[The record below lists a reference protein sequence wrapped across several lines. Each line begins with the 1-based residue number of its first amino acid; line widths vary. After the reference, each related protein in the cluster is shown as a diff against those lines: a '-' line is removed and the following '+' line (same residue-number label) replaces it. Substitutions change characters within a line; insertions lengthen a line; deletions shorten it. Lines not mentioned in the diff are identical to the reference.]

1 MRFVF
6 GECDLDAE
14 RYELRRA
21 GHAVALEPKA
31 FRVLAHLLRHHG
43 RAVAKQDLLQEFWP
57 GISDAHYREY
67 SLRNCLHKI
76 RQAVGDAGTQR
87 AVIETVRSY
96 GYRFAAAVTLLP
108 TDGIAAGAAPQ
119 GRADDHPPPSH
130 SPQHV
135 DWGEAP
141 DVEIFYGRQ
150 TELTQLQ
157 QWLIADRCRLVAVLG
172 MGGIGKTV
180 LATKISHQV
189 QDHFPYLI
197 WRSLRHAPPADKI
210 LTEWIL
216 FLSDQQATTLP
227 AGIEGRLSMLI
238 EYLRQYRCLLVLD
251 NAEAILRP
259 GEQAGHYREGYESYG
274 RLMQRI
280 GEIQHQSCLL
290 LTSREK
296 PKEFAYLGEK
306 IAPARTLLLSNL
318 GAGEARALLTGTGL
332 IGSDASWLT
341 LIERYSGNP
350 LALKLVAETI
360 REIFGGDI
368 AAFLAEETAIFGGIR
383 ELLAQQFERLSTLE
397 QDLMYWLAVER
408 EAVGLQQLSGN
419 LIRPIAKR
427 ALLEALRALR
437 GRSLLENNEADFTL
451 QNVVMEYMTE
461 RLVEAVCQDIE
472 QLAGRASGE
481 HRHHGDELPP
491 LPPASWHLNQY
502 ALIKAQTKEYVRESQ
517 TRLILKPVADRLLAA
532 FGREGVEATF
542 SNLLAVLRR
551 GGPRT
556 LGYAAGN
563 ILNLLLHLNRPL
575 GEYDFSGLMV
585 WQAYLQGMQVPDVN
599 FAEADLSGAVFTDT
613 YGFIPAVAFS
623 PQGEILAAGT
633 FDGPI
638 RFWRVADG
646 QLLLACE
653 GHAGYVWSVA
663 FSPDG
668 RRLVS
673 GSIDHTVGVW
683 DSNSGQRLYTLQ
695 GHTDAVRSVAFSPD
709 GDSLVS
715 GSDDQTVRLWDVQT
729 GQQLKTLKGHTNTVN
744 AVAFSPDGRI
754 LASGSGDQ
762 TVRLWDVRTGQGLNM
777 LQGHT
782 NRVWSVAFSPA
793 GQHLA
798 SSSDD
803 QTVRVWDVRSGR
815 QLNTL
820 YGHTNLIRAL
830 AFSPDGH
837 ALASGS
843 VDWTIRL
850 WDAYTGHQLKTLQG
864 HTSPVSSVAFSPDGR
879 TLASSG
885 RDQMVRL
892 WDVHTG
898 QPLQRLQSYTS
909 LIRSVAFSPEG
920 GILASGGMDRT
931 VRLWDVYSGKQ
942 LGTLQGH
949 TSWIS
954 AVAFNASGRI
964 LASGSRDHTVRLW
977 DVHTGQ
983 QLFVLHG
990 HASLIRS
997 VALSRD
1003 SRTLAS
1009 GSEDETVRLWD
1020 VHTGRQLKTLQGHAG
1035 PIWSVA
1041 MSPNGRTLAS
1051 GSMDPTVHVWDI
1063 NTGQRCNTLQGHT
1076 STVNAVTF
1084 SPDGDILASGSIDQT
1099 VRVWDVQTGQ
1109 QLKTLQGHTSMVRAV
1124 AFSPDGIILAS
1135 GSNDRTI
1142 RLWDVQT
1149 GRQPKILKEHTGPV
1163 WSVTFHPDGQTLASG
1178 SEDETIKFWDVQT
1191 GQCLKTL
1198 RADRPYERMN
1208 ITGVTG
1214 VTAAQKAVLKALGAV
1229 EDADISAASPHISR
1243 PD

>member
-1 MRFVF
+1 MHFVF
-6 GECDLDAE
+6 GDCELDTE

-57 GISDAHYREY
+57 GISDAHYKEY

-76 RQAVGDAGTQR
+76 RQAVGDAGTQQ
-87 AVIETVRSY
+87 AVIETVRRY
-96 GYRFAAAVTLLP
+96 GYRFAAEVTLLA
-108 TDGIAAGAAPQ
+108 TDPIAAGIAPQ
-119 GRADDHPPPSH
+119 GRADDHTPPPCP
-130 SPQHV
+130 PQHV

-180 LATKISHQV
+180 LATKISQQV

-210 LTEWIL
+210 LAEWIL
-216 FLSDQQATTLP
+216 LLSNQQATTLP
-227 AGIEGRLSMLI
+227 AGIEARLSVLI
-238 EYLRQYRCLLVLD
+238 EYLRQHRCLLILD
-251 NAEAILRP
+251 NAEAILRT

-274 RLMQRI
+274 QLMQRI
-280 GEIQHQSCLL
+280 GEMRHQSCLL

-306 IAPARTLLLSNL
+306 IAPVRTLILSSLSAVEGRTLLTE
-318 GAGEARALLTGTGL
+318 AGLT
-332 IGSDASWLT
+332 GSDASWLT
-341 LIERYSGNP
+341 LIGRYSGNP

-368 AAFLAEETAIFGGIR
+368 PAFLAEEIAIFSGIR
-383 ELLAQQFERLSTLE
+383 ELLAQQFARLSALE
-397 QDLMYWLAVER
+397 RDLMYWLVVER
-408 EAVGLQQLSGN
+408 EAVGPQQLSGN
-419 LIRPIAKR
+419 LIRPRAKS

-437 GRSLLENNEADFTL
+437 GRSLLETSAAGFTQ

-461 RLVEAVCQDIE
+461 RLVEAVCQEIE
-472 QLAGRASGE
+472 QLAGKDPWEHGQNGDDLSLLPLAS
-481 HRHHGDELPP
+481 L
-491 LPPASWHLNQY
+491 HLNQY

-532 FGREGVEATF
+532 LGKEGVEATF
-542 SNLLAVLRR
+542 GNLLAVLRR
-551 GGPRT
+551 GGPRAP
-556 LGYAAGN
+556 GYAAGN
-563 ILNLLLHLNRPL
+563 ILNLLLHLNSHLRD
-575 GEYDFSGLMV
+575 YDFSGLTV
-585 WQAYLQGMQVPDVN
+585 WQAYLQGMHVPDVN

-613 YGFIPAVAFS
+613 YGFIPAVVFS
-623 PQGEILAAGT
+623 PNGEILAAGT
-633 FDGPI
+633 FDGQI

-646 QLLLACE
+646 QPLLACE
-653 GHAGYVWSVA
+653 GHIGYVWSVA

-673 GSIDHTVGVW
+673 GSIDQTVCVW
-683 DSNSGQRLYTLQ
+683 DSDSGQRLNTLQ
-695 GHTDAVRSVAFSPD
+695 GHTDAVRSVALSPH
-709 GDSLVS
+709 GRTLAS

-729 GQQLKTLKGHTNTVN
+729 GRQLKTLKGHTNTVN
-744 AVAFSPDGRI
+744 AVAFSRDGHI

-762 TVRLWDVRTGQGLNM
+762 TVRLWDVRTGQELNM
-777 LQGHT
+777 FQGHT
-782 NRVWSVAFSPA
+782 NRVWSVAFSPD
-793 GQHLA
+793 GQRLA

-803 QTVRVWDVRSGR
+803 QTVRVWDVCSRR

-820 YGHTNLIRAL
+820 LGHTNFIRSL

-837 ALASGS
+837 TLASGS

-850 WDAYTGHQLKTLQG
+850 WDAHTGQQLKTLQG
-864 HTSPVSSVAFSPDGR
+864 HTSPVSSLAFSPDGR
-879 TLASSG
+879 TLASSA
-885 RDQMVRL
+885 RDLLVRL

-931 VRLWDVYSGKQ
+931 VRLWDVQTEGPLKM
-942 LGTLQGH
+942 LQ
-949 TSWIS
+949 
-954 AVAFNASGRI
+954 
-964 LASGSRDHTVRLW
+964 
-977 DVHTGQ
+977 
-983 QLFVLHG
+983 
-990 HASLIRS
+990 
-997 VALSRD
+997 
-1003 SRTLAS
+1003 
-1009 GSEDETVRLWD
+1009 
-1020 VHTGRQLKTLQGHAG
+1020 
-1035 PIWSVA
+1035 
-1041 MSPNGRTLAS
+1041 
-1051 GSMDPTVHVWDI
+1051 
-1063 NTGQRCNTLQGHT
+1063 
-1076 STVNAVTF
+1076 
-1084 SPDGDILASGSIDQT
+1084 
-1099 VRVWDVQTGQ
+1099 
-1109 QLKTLQGHTSMVRAV
+1109 
-1124 AFSPDGIILAS
+1124 
-1135 GSNDRTI
+1135 
-1142 RLWDVQT
+1142 
-1149 GRQPKILKEHTGPV
+1149 EHTGPV
-1163 WSVTFHPDGQTLASG
+1163 WSVAFHPDGRTLASG
-1178 SEDETIKFWDVQT
+1178 SEDETIKCWDVQT

-1229 EDADISAASPHISR
+1229 EDD
-1243 PD
+1243 D